1 MSTLEIILLIYGI
14 GGVTSILITLLVTK
28 DPSFCMR
35 LFSALLIGITW
46 PMSLPVVL
54 MFSLF

>member
-1 MSTLEIILLIYGI
+1 MSTFEHILLIYGI
-14 GGVTSILITLLVTK
+14 GGVCSALFALLVTK

-35 LFSALLIGITW
+35 LLSALLIGFTW
-46 PMSLPVVL
+46 PLSLPVAL

>member
-1 MSTLEIILLIYGI
+1 MSTFEYILLIYGI
-14 GGVTSILITLLVTK
+14 GGVCSMLITLLLTK

-35 LFSALLIGITW
+35 LLSALLIGFTW